1 MMDECITAQEIADAL
16 DINTLQLM
24 AELGTDDAFLQELLE
39 YPTDDEEGI
48 Q

>member
-1 MMDECITAQEIADAL
+1 MSNITDDDTGITAQDVADEL

-39 YPTDDEEGI
+39 YDPC
-48 Q
+48 